1 MEKAKQFVLWFDQL
15 HIEDVPLV
23 GGKNASLG
31 EMYQTLTPK
40 GVKIPNGFA
49 VTAYAYRYFLD
60 HAGLHDQIQA
70 QLDTIDYSNVRSLQK
85 AGKKIRQLITRA
97 KLPEDLVKAVS
108 EAYGHLEKQYDKHV
122 DVAVRSSATAE
133 DLPGASF
140 AGQQET
146 YLNVV
151 GPKSVVEKT
160 KHCFASLFT
169 DRAIS
174 YRHDQGFDHMDAA
187 LSVAVQKMVR
197 SDLSSSG
204 VMFSL
209 DTETG
214 FPGVVVIDA
223 VYGLGEL
230 IVQGKV
236 TPDEYV
242 VFKGSRRHGYQ
253 GVIGKTLGAKDRK
266 MIYTK
271 KGGGKI
277 VPVPVAEQNTFAL
290 SDGEIGT
297 LADWAIIIEDHF
309 SAKHGHYQAMD
320 MEWAKDGQSGELYI
334 TQARPETVVSQQDVN
349 VMQTFSLTS
358 PGEKACSGIAVG
370 TKIATGVV
378 KILNSSAQMHT
389 FKPGEI
395 LVTDITDP
403 DWEPIMKTAAAIIT
417 NKGGRTS
424 HAAIVSRELGIPCI
438 VGTENATSQLKNG
451 QMITVDC
458 SSGNEGIIYDGQL
471 EFEVDEE
478 RLDTIP
484 DIRTKIMTN
493 VGAPDEA
500 FKYHRLPVKGVG
512 LGRLEFIIASHIQV
526 HPKALLNYEELKTD
540 PKQKDLVSKID
551 QLTAG
556 YEDKSQYYVDKLA
569 QGIAKIAAAFHP
581 HDVIIRFSDFKTNEY
596 RTLLGGNLF
605 EPEEAN
611 PMIGWRGAS
620 RYYDS
625 EFKDAF
631 RLECQA
637 IAQVRDQMGLR
648 NVVPMVP
655 FCRTVDEGHKV
666 LGAMAEFGLHRG
678 EGSDLR
684 VFMMCEVPSNVVR
697 AADFLELFDGYSIGS
712 NDLAQLTLGLDRD
725 SSLVNHVGNELHPAV
740 KDMVTMAV
748 KAAQERGKYIGLCG
762 QAPSDF
768 PDFAKF
774 LVEIGISSMSV
785 TPDTVIRTI
794 KLVAEQESI
803 D

>member
-1 MEKAKQFVLWFDQL
+1 MEKEKQFVLWFDQL

-31 EMYQTLTPK
+31 EMYQNLVPK
-40 GVKIPNGFA
+40 GVNVPNGFA
-49 VTAYAYRYFLD
+49 VTSYAYRYFLKEANLAD
-60 HAGLHDQIQA
+60 KIKQ
-70 QLDTIDYSNVRSLQK
+70 QLETIDFANVRSLQK
-85 AGKKIRQLITRA
+85 AGKKIRRMIV
-97 KLPEDLVKAVS
+97 KSKVPDDLAKAVT
-108 EAYGHLEKQYDKHV
+108 EAYGHMEKQYGKGV

-151 GPKSVVEKT
+151 GPKDVVEKT
-160 KHCFASLFT
+160 KMCFASLFT

-174 YRHDQGFDHMDAA
+174 YRHDQGFDDMNAA

-197 SDLSSSG
+197 SDIAVSG
-204 VMFSL
+204 VMFTL

-214 FPGVVVIDA
+214 FPGVVVVNA

-242 VFKGSRRHGYQ
+242 IFKNSRKYGYK
-253 GVIGKTLGAKDRK
+253 GLIGKTLGSKNQR

-271 KGGGKI
+271 GGGGKI
-277 VPVPVAEQNTFAL
+277 IPVSMNEQNSWAL
-290 SDGEIGT
+290 TDQEAVT
-297 LADWAIIIEDHF
+297 LADWGVVVEEHF

-320 MEWAKDGQSGELYI
+320 MEWAKDGNSGELFI
-334 TQARPETVVSQQDVN
+334 VQARPETVISEQDVN
-349 VMQTFSLTS
+349 VMQAFQLDEDGDKIVT
-358 PGEKACSGIAVG
+358 GIAVG
-370 TKIATGVV
+370 TKIANGAVR
-378 KILNSSAQMHT
+378 IINSPAQMHT
-389 FKPGEI
+389 FKVGEI

-403 DWEPIMKTAAAIIT
+403 DWEPIMKTAAAIVT

-438 VGTENATSQLKNG
+438 VGTENATKNLKNG
-451 QMITVDC
+451 QVITVDC
-458 SSGNEGIIYDGQL
+458 SSGNEGAVYQGELKFSIN
-471 EFEVDEE
+471 EE

-484 DIRTKIMTN
+484 EVRTKIMTN

-526 HPKALLNYEELKTD
+526 HPKALLAYEELKRD
-540 PKQKDLVSKID
+540 QKHKVLVKKMDDLTV
-551 QLTAG
+551 G
-556 YEDKSQYYVDKLA
+556 YQDKSQYYTDKLA
-569 QGIAKIAAAFHP
+569 QGVAKIAAAFHP
-581 HDVIIRFSDFKTNEY
+581 YDVIIRFSDFKTNEY
-596 RTLLGGNLF
+596 RTLLGGDLF

-620 RYYDS
+620 RYYD
-625 EFKDAF
+625 EDFKPAF
-631 RLECQA
+631 KLECEA
-637 IAQVRDQMGLR
+637 IKQVRDVMGLR

-655 FCRTVDEGHKV
+655 FCRTVEEGQKV
-666 LGAMAEFGLHRG
+666 LDVMTEFGLHRG

-684 VFMMCEVPSNVVR
+684 VFMMCEVPSNVIR

-725 SSLVNHVGNELHPAV
+725 SSLVNHVGSELHPAV
-740 KDMVTMAV
+740 KDMVAIAV

-768 PDFAKF
+768 PEFAKF
-774 LVEIGISSMSV
+774 LVDIGISSMSV
-785 TPDTVIRTI
+785 TPDTVLKTI
-794 KLVAEQESI
+794 KLVAEQEAKG
-803 D
+803 